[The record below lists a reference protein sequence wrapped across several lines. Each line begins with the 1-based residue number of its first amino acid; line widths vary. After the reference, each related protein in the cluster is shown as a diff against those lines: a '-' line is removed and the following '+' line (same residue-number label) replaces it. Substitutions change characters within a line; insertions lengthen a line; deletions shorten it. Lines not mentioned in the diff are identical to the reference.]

1 VSNYPFARRQFLKTG
16 SIALGG
22 STILTQS
29 VNAETTSAG
38 EQIWSFETNS
48 SVYSSPTV
56 VDGTVYVGS
65 NDGNVYALAASDGSE
80 QWSFETGDYV
90 TSSPTVVDGTVFV
103 GSYDNNVYAL
113 DSGC

>member
-1 VSNYPFARRQFLKTG
+1 M
-16 SIALGG
+16 
-22 STILTQS
+22 
-29 VNAETTSAG
+29 
-38 EQIWSFETNS
+38 
-48 SVYSSPTV
+48 